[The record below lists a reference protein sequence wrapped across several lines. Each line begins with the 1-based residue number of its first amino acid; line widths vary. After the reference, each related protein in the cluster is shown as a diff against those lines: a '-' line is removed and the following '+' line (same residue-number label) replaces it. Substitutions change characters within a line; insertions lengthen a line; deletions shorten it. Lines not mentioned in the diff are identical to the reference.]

1 MTKTILIHDSEAA
14 FYAAELRRSVPGPD
28 YIAAPDLD
36 KAMADAPRAEVLIGL
51 APKLPPALIAAM
63 TRLEWIQALTT
74 GIDNLDPPEGVAITN
89 CHGIHGPQMSELAVL
104 LMLSGLRR
112 FPQMLAAQRRAE
124 WNRQPQPLLW
134 GKTACIVGLG
144 AIAEHLAGLLA
155 AFGMNVTG
163 VSSGRSAAPGFAR
176 IYPREALPVAASE
189 ADFLILLTAYGP
201 ATHHIVD
208 AQVIAAMKP
217 SAHLI
222 NLSRGG
228 CLDEAALSE
237 ALRQDRIAGAALDVF
252 SQEPLPPT
260 SPLWHMPGLTIT
272 PHIGGFSDNYPSQAL
287 PIIARNLADYLAGG
301 IGALQERLDR

>member
-1 MTKTILIHDSEAA
+1 MTKTILIHDSEAT
-14 FYAAELRRSVPGPD
+14 FYAAELAREFPGAN
-28 YIAAPDLD
+28 YVAAPDLD
-36 KAMADAPRAEVLIGL
+36 QAMASAPHAEVLIGL
-51 APKLPPALIAAM
+51 APKLPPSLIAAM

-74 GIDNLDPPEGVAITN
+74 GVDNLDPPEGVAITN

-112 FPQMLAAQRRAE
+112 FPQMLAAQMRAK
-124 WNRQPQPLLW
+124 WDRQPQPLLW

-144 AIAEHLAGLLA
+144 AIAEHLANLLG
-155 AFGMNVTG
+155 AFGMKVIG
-163 VSSGRSAAPGFAR
+163 VSSGRRDVPGFAH
-176 IYPREALPVAASE
+176 IYPREDLLEAAGE

-208 AQVIAAMKP
+208 IQVIAAMKP
-217 SAHLI
+217 TAHLI

-228 CLDEAALSE
+228 CLDETALSE
-237 ALRQDRIAGAALDVF
+237 ALQNNRIAGAALDVF
-252 SQEPLPPT
+252 SQEPLPPE
-260 SPLWHMPGLTIT
+260 SPLWQMPRLTIT

-301 IGALQERLDR
+301 VGALQERLDR